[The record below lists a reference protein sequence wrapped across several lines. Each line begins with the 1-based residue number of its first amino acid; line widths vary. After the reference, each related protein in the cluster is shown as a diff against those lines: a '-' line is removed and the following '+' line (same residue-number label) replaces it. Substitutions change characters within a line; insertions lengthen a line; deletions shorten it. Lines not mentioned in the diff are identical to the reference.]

1 MEDSYKITRY
11 INNDWMDDD
20 DDNQNWTWSSI
31 IGSSCLYENS
41 LKKVINIHEF
51 MHVQFIW
58 FHESISNEMRG
69 ITISCLPEL
78 KFITF
83 DDGTF
88 QNLHFLRLDSIHCV

>member
-1 MEDSYKITRY
+1 
-11 INNDWMDDD
+11 MDDD
-20 DDNQNWTWSSI
+20 EYYDNQNWTWSSI
-31 IGSSCLYENS
+31 IGSSYLDENS

-58 FHESISNEMRG
+58 FHESISTEVRG

-83 DDGTF
+83 DEGTF

>member
-1 MEDSYKITRY
+1 
-11 INNDWMDDD
+11 MDDD
-20 DDNQNWTWSSI
+20 EYYDNQNWTWSSI
-31 IGSSCLYENS
+31 IGSSCVDEFS
-41 LKKVINIHEF
+41 LGKVIYIHEF

-58 FHESISNEMRG
+58 FHENISTEVRG

-88 QNLHFLRLDSIHCV
+88 QNLHFLRLDSIHSV